1 MDGHNEWMTLWPNCR
16 FPANA
21 RLPSSASEREVQDSA
36 CSPPRVGKSWGSGAQ
51 DTPLLSTGLTAGSPS
66 PAQPEGWKVTPHRL
80 PLPSSVLWIHKHTH

>member
-1 MDGHNEWMTLWPNCR
+1 MDGRNEWMTGWPNCR

-36 CSPPRVGKSWGSGAQ
+36 SSLRQVGKSWGSGAR

-66 PAQPEGWKVTPHRL
+66 PAQPEGWKVTSHHP
-80 PLPSSVLWIHKHTH
+80 PLPSSVLWIHRHTH